1 MGLQCRF
8 TQQPCVSSR
17 RRKAWAIPVVLGSFA
32 CLASLQKV
40 WHCTSGAFVNAG
52 TSPTLRGA
60 PISSAVVDV
69 EAPPTSDVV
78 TTMPDDISET
88 APLRVLV
95 AGGGV
100 GGLALANAL
109 SRLPNMDVVVLEK
122 TQKFKR
128 FGGPIQLAS
137 NAMMNLRSLDAELF
151 GKIEAKA
158 TFTGNLSNGIKDG
171 IRNEWYAMFDL
182 KSPAKE
188 RDMPFTCVVER
199 PDLQEIMLGGLSEG
213 VVQNGAGVSSYEH
226 REGGGVTAKLDD
238 GKEVYGDILIGA
250 DGIWSSVRATMHGN
264 EPKGA
269 TSGAT
274 YSGYTVYAGELNYK
288 SFDNGEVGYK
298 VYIGPN
304 QYFVVTD
311 IGHGRY
317 QWYAFLAKP
326 EGSAE
331 SEAPLKP
338 AIEVDGCAPGNP
350 AYLREVFEGWS
361 KDIHHI
367 IRATR
372 DDEIQQRDLYDRPP
386 SVTKPWTEGPVALL
400 GDAIHA
406 MMPNLGQGG
415 CQALEDAIVISEELA
430 QLTHRSEIP
439 AALDRY
445 RGRRLVRSAAVQGLS
460 RFASDIIIRGFD
472 TPAKITMDN
481 GLKFENFGYFGIVT
495 RLLQPILPLFFNV
508 QFNFL
513 YNDWRNQ
520 FAIDLSTG
528 LALFG
533 FGSVLVLLLSGAF
546 TEGGI
551 LATVGLESLVTSAEG
566 SSVIET
572 INAAGSA
579 GVDGML

>member
-1 MGLQCRF
+1 MH
-8 TQQPCVSSR
+8 
-17 RRKAWAIPVVLGSFA
+17 AA
-32 CLASLQKV
+32 
-40 WHCTSGAFVNAG
+40 
-52 TSPTLRGA
+52 
-60 PISSAVVDV
+60 AVDL
-69 EAPPTSDVV
+69 EPPPTKDVV
-78 TTMPDDISET
+78 ITMPGEISEV

-109 SRLPNMDVVVLEK
+109 RRHPNMEVVVLEK

-137 NAMMNLRSLDAELF
+137 NAMMNLRNLDAELF
-151 GKIEAKA
+151 SKIEAKA
-158 TFTGNLSNGIKDG
+158 TWTGNLTNGIKDG

-182 KSPAKE
+182 KSPAEE

-199 PDLQEIMLGGLSEG
+199 PDLQEIMLDGMPEG
-213 VVQNGAGVSSYEH
+213 VVQNGAGVASYEH
-226 REGGGVTAKLDD
+226 REGGGVIAKLEN
-238 GKEVYGDILIGA
+238 GEEVYGDVLIGA
-250 DGIWSSVRATMHGN
+250 DGIWSSVRAQMHGN
-264 EPKGA
+264 DPKGD

-274 YSGYTVYAGELNYK
+274 YSGYTVYAGELHYK
-288 SFDNGEVGYK
+288 SADNGEVGYK

-326 EGSAE
+326 VGSSE
-331 SEAPLKP
+331 SEASLKP
-338 AIEVDGCAPGNP
+338 TVEVDWCAPGNP

-361 KDIHHI
+361 EDIHHI

-386 SVTKPWTEGPVALL
+386 SVTKPWTDGPVALL

-415 CQALEDAIVISEELA
+415 CQALEDAIVISEELS
-430 QLTHRSEIP
+430 QLQHRAEIP

-445 RGRRLVRSAAVQGLS
+445 RGRRLIRSASVQGLS

-472 TPAKITMDN
+472 TPAKITTDE
-481 GLKFENFGYFGIVT
+481 GFKIENFGYFGIVT
-495 RLLQPILPLFFNV
+495 RMLQPILPLFFKV
-508 QFNFL
+508 QFTFL

-520 FAIDLSTG
+520 FALDLSTG
-528 LALFG
+528 LAIFG
-533 FGSVLVLLLSGAF
+533 FGSVVLLLLSAAF
-546 TEGGI
+546 TEGGV
-551 LATVGLESLVTSAEG
+551 LATMGLEGLLTSAEG
-566 SSVIET
+566 SGVIET
-572 INAAGSA
+572 INAAAPGIDS
-579 GVDGML
+579 ML